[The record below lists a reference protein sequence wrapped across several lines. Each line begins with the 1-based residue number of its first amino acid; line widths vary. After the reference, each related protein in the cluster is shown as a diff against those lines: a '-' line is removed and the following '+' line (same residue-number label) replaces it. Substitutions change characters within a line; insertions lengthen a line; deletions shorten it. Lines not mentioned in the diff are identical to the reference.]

1 MAKIIGHIIGMQ
13 EAKEGQNNRGIA
25 WRQRKYI
32 IEDASRANE
41 GVIVTTFRDN
51 IIDMIGSKTHGELT
65 VEATYV
71 PTLRYWDGRRKDG
84 TQSEPRWSQDN
95 DLRSLT
101 ILKGGTSASHPEQT
115 AFSDNSDA
123 SQDTTPCPES
133 GGSGLVPSLPAS
145 NEVEGSDVPF

>member
-13 EAKEGQNNRGIA
+13 EAKEGQDNRGTT

-32 IEDASRANE
+32 IEDVSHANE

-51 IIDMIGSKTHGELT
+51 IIDTIGSKTHGELT

-84 TQSEPRWSQDN
+84 TQAEPRWSQDN

-101 ILKGGTSASHPEQT
+101 ILKGGTSVSHSEG
-115 AFSDNSDA
+115 AARLDSDVP
-123 SQDTTPCPES
+123 QDTTPCPES
-133 GGSGLVPSLPAS
+133 GGPGLVQSLPA
-145 NEVEGSDVPF
+145 NSDAAKQKLPF